1 MPFEAFQKN
10 CVQYVNQISGS
21 EYVSFCAAGIRPY
34 FDRRV
39 AVAGS

>member
-1 MPFEAFQKN
+1 MPFEASQKN
-10 CVQYVNQISGS
+10 CVQYVNQVSGS
-21 EYVSFCAAGIRPY
+21 ERVSVCAAGIPLY